1 MEGEAAASQ
10 DGKNITPTIEEKD
23 FNKNRFEVELEV
35 SHFHGIDLYNSTQPL
50 PHRQFLQALSNPNYL
65 HALATSAYLTDPCF
79 LNYLEYLLE
88 YLRTVEGGVEFVM

>member
-1 MEGEAAASQ
+1 MDGEVAASREGE
-10 DGKNITPTIEEKD
+10 GITATPEQKE

-35 SHFHGIDLYNSTQPL
+35 SHFHGTNLCDSIQPL
-50 PHRQFLQALSNPNYL
+50 LHSQFLQALSNPNYL

-79 LNYLEYLLE
+79 LNYLEYLE